1 LIVIICGLPGVGKSS
16 LSAHLAPVI
25 DAMVLSSDKVR
36 KELIARP
43 TYSKGEVQLIYNL
56 ISLIAKYLHNAGLN
70 CIIDATFNRE
80 KLRKEFKRKLELPDE
95 QVRIVE
101 CICQENIIIQRLMA
115 RKKGYSDADFSVYKR
130 MKKNFQPIRE
140 AHITVDTS
148 QLPLDTIAREIAD
161 QISNVKKVKK

>member
-1 LIVIICGLPGVGKSS
+1 MIVIICGLPGVGKSS
-16 LSAHLAPVI
+16 LSAHLAPLI
-25 DAMVLSSDKVR
+25 DAVVLSSDKVR

-43 TYSKGEVQLIYNL
+43 TYSKAEVKLIYNL

-80 KLRKEFKRKLELPDE
+80 KLRKQFKRKLELPDE

-101 CICQENIIIQRLMA
+101 CISQENIIIQRLMA

>member
-1 LIVIICGLPGVGKSS
+1 MIVIICGLPGVGKSS
-16 LSAHLAPVI
+16 LSAHLAPLI
-25 DAMVLSSDKVR
+25 DAVVLSSDKVR

-43 TYSKGEVQLIYNL
+43 TYSKAEVKLIYNL

-80 KLRKEFKRKLELPDE
+80 KLRKQFKRKLKLSDE

-101 CICQENIIIQRLMA
+101 CISQENIIIQRLMA

-148 QLPLDTIAREIAD
+148 QLPLDTIARETANR
-161 QISNVKKVKK
+161 ISNVKKVRN

>member
-1 LIVIICGLPGVGKSS
+1 MIVIICGLPGVGKSS
-16 LSAHLAPVI
+16 LSAHLAPLI
-25 DAMVLSSDKVR
+25 DAVVLSSDKVR

-43 TYSKGEVQLIYNL
+43 TYSKAEVKLIYNL

-80 KLRKEFKRKLELPDE
+80 KLRKQFKRKLELPDE

-101 CICQENIIIQRLMA
+101 CISQENIIIQRLMA

-148 QLPLDTIAREIAD
+148 QLPLDTIARETAKR
-161 QISNVKKVKK
+161 ISNVKKVRN

>member
-1 LIVIICGLPGVGKSS
+1 MIVIICGLPGVGKSS
-16 LSAHLAPVI
+16 LSAHLAPLI
-25 DAMVLSSDKVR
+25 DAVVLSSDKVR

-43 TYSKGEVQLIYNL
+43 TYSKAEVKLIYNL

-80 KLRKEFKRKLELPDE
+80 KLRKEFKRKLKLPDE

-101 CICQENIIIQRLMA
+101 CISQENIIIQRLMA

-148 QLPLDTIAREIAD
+148 QLPLDTVAREIVNR
-161 QISNVKKVKK
+161 ISNVKKVRN

>member
-1 LIVIICGLPGVGKSS
+1 MIVIICGLPGVGKSS
-16 LSAHLAPVI
+16 LSAHLAPLI
-25 DAMVLSSDKVR
+25 DAVVLSSDKVR

-43 TYSKGEVQLIYNL
+43 TYSKAEVKLIYNL

-80 KLRKEFKRKLELPDE
+80 KLRKQFKRKLELPDE

-101 CICQENIIIQRLMA
+101 CISQENIIIQRLMA
-115 RKKGYSDADFSVYKR
+115 RKKGYSDADFSVYKK

-148 QLPLDTIAREIAD
+148 QLPLDTIARETAKR
-161 QISNVKKVKK
+161 ISNVKKVRN

>member
-1 LIVIICGLPGVGKSS
+1 MIVIICGLPGVGKSS
-16 LSAHLAPVI
+16 LSAHLAPLI
-25 DAMVLSSDKVR
+25 DAVVLSSDKVR

-43 TYSKGEVQLIYNL
+43 TYSKAEVKLIYNL

-80 KLRKEFKRKLELPDE
+80 KLRKQFKRKLELPDE

-101 CICQENIIIQRLMA
+101 CISQENIIIQRLMA

-148 QLPLDTIAREIAD
+148 QLPLDTIARETANRV
-161 QISNVKKVKK
+161 SNVKKVRN

>member
-1 LIVIICGLPGVGKSS
+1 MIVIICGLPGVGKSS
-16 LSAHLAPVI
+16 LSAHLAPLI
-25 DAMVLSSDKVR
+25 DAVVLSSDKVR

-43 TYSKGEVQLIYNL
+43 TYSKAEVKLIYNL
-56 ISLIAKYLHNAGLN
+56 ISLIANYLHNAGLN

-80 KLRKEFKRKLELPDE
+80 KLRKQFKRKLELPDE

-101 CICQENIIIQRLMA
+101 CISQENIIIQRLMA

-148 QLPLDTIAREIAD
+148 QLPLDTIARETANR
-161 QISNVKKVKK
+161 ISNVKKVRN

>member
-1 LIVIICGLPGVGKSS
+1 MIVIICGLPGVGKSS
-16 LSAHLAPVI
+16 LSAHLAPLI
-25 DAMVLSSDKVR
+25 DAVVLSSDKVR

-43 TYSKGEVQLIYNL
+43 TYSKAEVKLIYNL

-80 KLRKEFKRKLELPDE
+80 KLRKQFKRKLKLSDE

-101 CICQENIIIQRLMA
+101 CISQENIIIQRLMA

-148 QLPLDTIAREIAD
+148 QLPLDTIARETANR
-161 QISNVKKVKK
+161 ISM

>member
-16 LSAHLAPVI
+16 LSKHLAPLI
-25 DAMVLSSDKVR
+25 NATILSSDKIR

-43 TYSKGEVQLIYNL
+43 TYSKNEVRLIYNL
-56 ISLIAKYLHNAGLN
+56 ILLIAKYLCEAGLN

-80 KLRKEFKRKLELPDE
+80 KLRIEFRKKLERTDAH
-95 QVRIVE
+95 VHIIE
-101 CICQENIIIQRLMA
+101 CICPENVIIQRLKA
-115 RKKGYSDADFSVYKR
+115 RKRGYSDADFSVYKK

-148 QLPLDTIAREIAD
+148 KLPLRAIAKGVANQMVNIE
-161 QISNVKKVKK
+161 KEG

>member
-1 LIVIICGLPGVGKSS
+1 MIVIICGLPGVGKSS
-16 LSAHLAPVI
+16 LSAHLAPLI
-25 DAMVLSSDKVR
+25 DAVVLSSDKVR

-43 TYSKGEVQLIYNL
+43 TYSKAEVKLIYNL

-80 KLRKEFKRKLELPDE
+80 KLRKQFKRKLELPDK

-101 CICQENIIIQRLMA
+101 CISQENIIIQRLMA

-148 QLPLDTIAREIAD
+148 QLPLDTIARETANR
-161 QISNVKKVKK
+161 ISNVKKVRN

>member
-1 LIVIICGLPGVGKSS
+1 MIVIICGLPGVGKSS
-16 LSAHLAPVI
+16 LSAHLAPLI
-25 DAMVLSSDKVR
+25 DAVVLSSDKVR

-43 TYSKGEVQLIYNL
+43 TYSKAEVKLIYNL

-80 KLRKEFKRKLELPDE
+80 KLRKQFKRKLELPDE

-101 CICQENIIIQRLMA
+101 CISQENIIIQRLMA

-148 QLPLDTIAREIAD
+148 QLPLDTVAREIVNR
-161 QISNVKKVKK
+161 ISNVKKVRN

>member
-1 LIVIICGLPGVGKSS
+1 MIVIICGLPGVGKSS
-16 LSAHLAPVI
+16 LSAHLAPLI
-25 DAMVLSSDKVR
+25 DAVVLSSDKVR

-43 TYSKGEVQLIYNL
+43 TYSKAEVKLIYNL
-56 ISLIAKYLHNAGLN
+56 ISLIANYLHNAGLN

-80 KLRKEFKRKLELPDE
+80 KLRKEFKRNLELPDE

-101 CICQENIIIQRLMA
+101 CISQENIIIQRLMA

-148 QLPLDTIAREIAD
+148 QLPLDTIARETANR
-161 QISNVKKVKK
+161 ISNVKKVRN

>member
-1 LIVIICGLPGVGKSS
+1 MIVIICGLPGVGKSS
-16 LSAHLAPVI
+16 LSAHLAPLI
-25 DAMVLSSDKVR
+25 DAVVLSSDKVR

-43 TYSKGEVQLIYNL
+43 TYSKAEVSLIYNL
-56 ISLIAKYLHNAGLN
+56 ISLIANYLHNAGLN

-80 KLRKEFKRKLELPDE
+80 KLRKEIKRKLELPDE

-148 QLPLDTIAREIAD
+148 QLPLDTITRGIANR
-161 QISNVKKVKK
+161 ISNVKNVRN

>member
-1 LIVIICGLPGVGKSS
+1 MIVIICGLPGVGKSS
-16 LSAHLAPVI
+16 LSAHLAPLI
-25 DAMVLSSDKVR
+25 DAVVLSSDKVR

-43 TYSKGEVQLIYNL
+43 TYSKAEVKLIYNL

-80 KLRKEFKRKLELPDE
+80 KLRKQFKRKLELPDK

-101 CICQENIIIQRLMA
+101 CISQENIIIQRLMA

>member
-1 LIVIICGLPGVGKSS
+1 MIVIICGLPGVGKSS
-16 LSAHLAPVI
+16 LSAHLAPLI
-25 DAMVLSSDKVR
+25 DAVVLSSDKVR

-43 TYSKGEVQLIYNL
+43 TYSKAEVKLIYNL

-80 KLRKEFKRKLELPDE
+80 KLRKQFKRKLELPDE

-101 CICQENIIIQRLMA
+101 CISQENIIIQRLMA

-148 QLPLDTIAREIAD
+148 QLPLDTIAREIANR
-161 QISNVKKVKK
+161 IPNVKKVRN

>member
-1 LIVIICGLPGVGKSS
+1 
-16 LSAHLAPVI
+16 
-25 DAMVLSSDKVR
+25 MVLSSDKVR

-43 TYSKGEVQLIYNL
+43 TYSKAEVKLIYNL

-80 KLRKEFKRKLELPDE
+80 KLRKQFKRKLELPDE

-101 CICQENIIIQRLMA
+101 CISQENIIIQRLMA

-148 QLPLDTIAREIAD
+148 QLPLDTIARETANR
-161 QISNVKKVKK
+161 ISNVKKVRN

>member
-1 LIVIICGLPGVGKSS
+1 MIVIICGLPGVGKSS
-16 LSAHLAPVI
+16 LSAHLAPLI
-25 DAMVLSSDKVR
+25 DAVVLSSDKVR

-43 TYSKGEVQLIYNL
+43 TYSKAEVKLIYNL

-80 KLRKEFKRKLELPDE
+80 KLRKQFKRKLELPDE

-101 CICQENIIIQRLMA
+101 CISQENIIIQRLMA

-148 QLPLDTIAREIAD
+148 QLPLDTIAKETANR
-161 QISNVKKVKK
+161 ISNVKK

>member
-1 LIVIICGLPGVGKSS
+1 MIVIICGLPGVGKSS
-16 LSAHLAPVI
+16 LSAHLAPLI
-25 DAMVLSSDKVR
+25 DAVVLSSDKVR

-43 TYSKGEVQLIYNL
+43 TYSKAEVKLIYNL

-80 KLRKEFKRKLELPDE
+80 KLRKQFKRKLELPDE

-101 CICQENIIIQRLMA
+101 CISQENIIIQRLMA

-148 QLPLDTIAREIAD
+148 QLPLDTIAREIAKR
-161 QISNVKKVKK
+161 ISNVKKVRN